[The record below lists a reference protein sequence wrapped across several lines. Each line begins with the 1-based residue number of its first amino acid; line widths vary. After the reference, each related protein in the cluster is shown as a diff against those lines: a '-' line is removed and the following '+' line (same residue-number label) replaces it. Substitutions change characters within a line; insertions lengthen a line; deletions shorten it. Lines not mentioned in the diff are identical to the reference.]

1 MWHAVA
7 LVREKF
13 IPADL
18 ETSYLHLRTDSV
30 LRRLG
35 FAAKTRI
42 YFYDEEGNVAGG
54 ISILFSSPGRYALL
68 FCQEW
73 LQPFPTSIPAE
84 RNKHWMIEK
93 RGYRTVIYCNG
104 VQVLDESVSSALCDD
119 KYTETWAATWGR
131 GASRIKFRLDTA
143 SDFYYIG

>member
-1 MWHAVA
+1 MWNPVTDD
-7 LVREKF
+7 F
-13 IPADL
+13 IPTDL
-18 ETSYLHLRTDSV
+18 ETVYLHLRTDSAEGSYHRV
-30 LRRLG
+30 
-35 FAAKTRI
+35 RI
-42 YFYDEEGNVAGG
+42 MFYDEAGKGAGG
-54 ISILFSSPGRYALL
+54 IYILFSSPVSYAQL
-68 FCQEW
+68 FCQRW
-73 LQPFPTSIPAE
+73 PQPFPTNIPIE
-84 RNKHWMIEK
+84 QDKHWMIEK